1 MKCLV
6 EQLACSTLKDSGLR
20 VGVHTMFP
28 LLVLDLKKIGMGKGI
43 LAKTRNIQF
52 YEKACS
58 ISPVV
63 TLKTDVTKEKKT
75 KYHLRSC
82 LNRTAQNRHTVNV
95 YWC

>member
-1 MKCLV
+1 MFNS
-6 EQLACSTLKDSGLR
+6 EGQRTACRSSYNVSAVSVR
-20 VGVHTMFP
+20 FE
-28 LLVLDLKKIGMGKGI
+28 KIGMGKGI